1 MTGLVAA
8 HRARYG
14 MAPAMVARAPGRI
27 NLIGEHTDYNEGF
40 VLPAAVDREATVV
53 ATPRA
58 DRRLRLH
65 SLDLDPP
72 ADLGL
77 DDLQPAG
84 AWHDYPAGV
93 AAMLLRAGYPV
104 RGADLTL
111 ASTVPLGGGLSSSAA
126 LEVSTALALAAV
138 GGFTVP
144 PRDLALLCQRAEHE
158 FPGVNCGIMDQ
169 FISVFGRRDSAILLD
184 CRSLDARAVPLDA
197 PDLVFAVT
205 DSGVRH
211 ALAGGEYN
219 RRRQECAE
227 AVATLR
233 AALPDIV
240 SLRDVTPA
248 QLAAN
253 AALFDGTPE
262 LATAYRRAR
271 HVVTENAR
279 VLATIAAIEAH
290 DWHKVGELLY
300 ASHASL
306 RDDYEVSV
314 PELDALVEL
323 ARGLADAGVLGARLM
338 GGGFGGST
346 LTLLRREALPAFT
359 TAVEADYA
367 ARTGH
372 PATVRAVTL
381 VDGASVAPFA
391 ADTSTDNS

>member
-1 MTGLVAA
+1 MSAGAPQQYKVYHGPSGDFLRTGSGDIRLFGDREAAQAVAEQ
-8 HRARYG
+8 HG
-14 MAPAMVARAPGRI
+14 
-27 NLIGEHTDYNEGF
+27 GF

-169 FISVFGRRDSAILLD
+169 FISVFGWRDSAILLD

-233 AALPDIV
+233 AARTDEFTIRSFV
-240 SLRDVTPA
+240 KRDCVPSA
-248 QLAAN
+248 GHDAASSH
-253 AALFDGTPE
+253 LCTFSVRIG
-262 LATAYRRAR
+262 
-271 HVVTENAR
+271 VVT
-279 VLATIAAIEAH
+279 
-290 DWHKVGELLY
+290 GELDRTLAGRFY
-300 ASHASL
+300 ASPHG
-306 RDDYEVSV
+306 
-314 PELDALVEL
+314 LVFES
-323 ARGLADAGVLGARLM
+323 ADTEAAGV
-338 GGGFGGST
+338 
-346 LTLLRREALPAFT
+346 
-359 TAVEADYA
+359 
-367 ARTGH
+367 
-372 PATVRAVTL
+372 
-381 VDGASVAPFA
+381 
-391 ADTSTDNS
+391 

>member
-1 MTGLVAA
+1 M

-14 MAPAMVARAPGRI
+14 AAPTVLARAPGRI

-40 VLPAAVDREATVV
+40 VLPAAIDREVRV
-53 ATPRA
+53 SATPRA
-58 DRRLRLH
+58 DRRLRLA

-72 ADLGL
+72 ADLDL
-77 DDLQPAG
+77 DALRPAG

-104 RGADLTL
+104 RGADLTI

-126 LEVSTALALAAV
+126 LEVATALALAAV
-138 GGFTVP
+138 GGFVVP

-169 FISVFGRRDSAILLD
+169 FISLFGRRGSALLLD
-184 CRSLDARAVPLDA
+184 CRSLDARVVPLDA

-219 RRRQECAE
+219 RRRRECGE
-227 AVATLR
+227 AVAALR
-233 AALPDIV
+233 AALPDIAG
-240 SLRDVTPA
+240 LRDVAPA
-248 QLAAN
+248 QLAAH
-253 AALFDGTPE
+253 AALFDGGPE

-271 HVVTENAR
+271 HVVTEDAR
-279 VLATIAAIEAH
+279 VLAAVAAIEAR
-290 DWHKVGELLY
+290 DWREVGRLLY

-314 PELDALVEL
+314 PELDTLVEL
-323 ARGLADAGVLGARLM
+323 AQGLESAGVLGARLM

-346 LTLLRREALPAFT
+346 LTLLRRAALPAFT
-359 TAVEADYA
+359 ATVEADYP
-367 ARTGH
+367 ARTGRR
-372 PATVRAVTL
+372 ATVRAVAL
-381 VDGASVAPFA
+381 VDGATVAPFNG
-391 ADTSTDNS
+391 DTS